1 MTKKEQKAMKTRVE
15 RAYYAGCSGIAI
27 NIMDIGKVFAF
38 GEEYIRRMSPTD
50 EELKDAIFLFVR
62 GLAVDPNTGARIEAT

>member
-1 MTKKEQKAMKTRVE
+1 
-15 RAYYAGCSGIAI
+15 
-27 NIMDIGKVFAF
+27 MDIGKVFAF